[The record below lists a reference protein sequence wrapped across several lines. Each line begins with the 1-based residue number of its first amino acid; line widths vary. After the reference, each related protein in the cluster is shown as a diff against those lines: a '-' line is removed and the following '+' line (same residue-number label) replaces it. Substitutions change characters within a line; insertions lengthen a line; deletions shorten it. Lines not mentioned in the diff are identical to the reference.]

1 MAAIFKLQG
10 WLRERLAETADA
22 DVVPGGPS
30 FAYVFGSVFVFLL
43 ALSCATGLALSFYY
57 SPSAT
62 DAWASVAYI
71 EDQVTWGWLVRGLH
85 LHGAS
90 ALVIICGL
98 HLVQGAW
105 LGAYRKPREL
115 TWLLGVV
122 LLVLVLGF
130 AITGFVLRW
139 DQAGYWASKV
149 EVGIAAATPVI
160 GPTIQ
165 KFVQGGNDY
174 GNLTVTRFHARH
186 VGLLPALM
194 IAGVIGYRWLAR
206 RHGVTARPGNQPAK
220 VAVAVAWWPRQ
231 TVRNLVA
238 IGVVFAVL
246 LAWVIRSGGAGLE
259 APADPTA
266 AYDARPLWYFRWLFL
281 LRKLTGS
288 FEVVAAMAA
297 PAIVLGF
304 FALMPWID
312 PLSAPLSAPGKSSG
326 GGRRKLAL
334 GGFGGL
340 CAIIAVLTFAS
351 LRKDASDAELQKH
364 LAQSA
369 TLAAKARRLA
379 VTYGVPTAG
388 GTAVYQT
395 TPMWKGRRLW
405 ESHCTSCH
413 QGDER
418 KGPLIGPGYGS
429 RAWIAS
435 FLLAPSGDAFFGRTE
450 LGKSENAMKAVEL
463 RGEAL
468 DSMVELVYLESGAA
482 DADAKRAEEAKAEFE
497 ETCSDC
503 HSREDGVSS
512 SGPAL
517 ARRGTVDQ
525 LVHFIGNP
533 KAPIHFGDASEM
545 PRFNK
550 ELTMADREELAR
562 YLIWLRTA
570 TVSDVLALEPL

>member
-1 MAAIFKLQG
+1 MKAISMLQG

-30 FAYVFGSVFVFLL
+30 FAYVFSSVLVFLL
-43 ALSCATGLALSFYY
+43 ALSCATGVALSFYY

-62 DAWASVAYI
+62 DAWASVAYL

-90 ALVIICGL
+90 ALVIVSGL

-115 TWLLGVV
+115 TWLLGLV
-122 LLVLVLGF
+122 LLLLVLGF

-160 GPTIQ
+160 GPAIQ
-165 KFVQGGNDY
+165 KVVQGGNDY
-174 GNLTVTRFHARH
+174 GNLTVTRFHALH

-194 IAGVIGYRWLAR
+194 IAGLIGYRWLAR
-206 RHGVTARPGNQPAK
+206 KHGVTPRPGKQGAT
-220 VAVAVAWWPRQ
+220 VAWWPSQ

-238 IGVVFAVL
+238 IGVAFAVL
-246 LAWVIRSGGAGLE
+246 LAWVIHSGGAGLE
-259 APADPTA
+259 APVDPTA
-266 AYDARPLWYFRWLFL
+266 AYEARPLWYFRWLFL

-288 FEVVAAMAA
+288 FEVVAAMVA

-312 PLSAPLSAPGKSSG
+312 PAGASSSG
-326 GGRRKLAL
+326 GARRKLAL

-340 CAIIAVLTFAS
+340 CAAIAVLTFAS
-351 LRKDASDAELQKH
+351 LRKDAGDADLQEH
-364 LAQSA
+364 SAQSA
-369 TLAAKARRLA
+369 TMAAKARRRA
-379 VTYGVPTAG
+379 VAYGVPAAG

-395 TPMWKGRRLW
+395 LPMWKGRSLW
-405 ESHCTSCH
+405 EAQCASCH
-413 QGDER
+413 QGKER
-418 KGPLIGPGYGS
+418 KGPAIGPGYGS

-435 FLLAPSGDAFFGRTE
+435 FLVEPSGDAFFGRTKQ
-450 LGKSENAMKAVEL
+450 GKSEDAMKPVEL
-463 RGEAL
+463 KGDAL
-468 DSMVELVYLESGAA
+468 AAMVELVYLETGAA
-482 DADAKRAEEAKAEFE
+482 DANPKLAEAAKAGFE
-497 ETCSDC
+497 ETCGDC
-503 HSREDGVSS
+503 HSKEDGVAS
-512 SGPAL
+512 SGPSLAL
-517 ARRGTVDQ
+517 RGTVDQ
-525 LVHFIGNP
+525 LVHLIGNP
-533 KAPIHFGDASEM
+533 GAPIHFGDASEM
-545 PRFNK
+545 PRFDK
-550 ELTMADREELAR
+550 ELTMADRQELAH

-570 TVSDVLALEPL
+570 TASDMLALEPL